1 VLCWLRKVPIING
14 STSRSLKMRHRSNKR
29 MPAHVRVAAF
39 TQNLP
44 SPGRF
49 GDSEPN
55 LSTDLNEASFVSCG
69 AEGHYFGNR
78 LWLFVLQGSRSTTK
92 LKLCRHSCGAPPMCH
107 TRKLD
112 LVL

>member
-1 VLCWLRKVPIING
+1 
-14 STSRSLKMRHRSNKR
+14 MRHRSNKR

-78 LWLFVLQGSRSTTK
+78 LCFLFCKVVYNEAQIRQTFMRCS
-92 LKLCRHSCGAPPMCH
+92 PNVPYP
-107 TRKLD
+107 
-112 LVL
+112 

>member
-1 VLCWLRKVPIING
+1 MLITGIRRPR
-14 STSRSLKMRHRSNKR
+14 TMANKR

-55 LSTDLNEASFVSCG
+55 LPTDLNEASFVSCG

-78 LWLFVLQGSRSTTK
+78 LWVFVLQGSRSTTK
-92 LKLCRHSCGAPPMCH
+92 LKLGRHSCGAPPMCH
-107 TRKLD
+107 TCKLD
-112 LVL
+112 LVS